1 MASLQQ
7 TGRVSYWRLKARLL
21 DVVAIGL
28 VTIAALAIVAK
39 NYQPHSE
46 IQLLNVSYDPT
57 RELYRELNQ
66 RFIARYEKETGH
78 HVVVRQSHG
87 GSSRQARAVVD
98 GEQPADVVTL
108 GLRSDIEALHKRGLV
123 HDGWGSR
130 LPNNSQPYYSTIVFV
145 VRRGNPLGIH
155 DWPDLVRLPSVEI
168 VTPDPKSSGNGKLA
182 ALAAWGAIV
191 SRGGSEDEARSFL
204 KALYDHTSFLEQG
217 ARGAAT
223 AFAVEKLG
231 DVHLTWENEALR
243 EVAESKG
250 DLELVYPK
258 VSILAEP
265 AVAWVDANVAT
276 NKSEVPAKAYLE
288 YLFTDAA
295 QEIIAKFGYRPYKA
309 SILKLHADRFPDL
322 NLFPITAIAK
332 DWEDAQQRFFADN
345 GIIETVYRP
354 KPR

>member
-1 MASLQQ
+1 
-7 TGRVSYWRLKARLL
+7 V
-21 DVVAIGL
+21 GL
-28 VTIAALAIVAK
+28 AALAIVAK

-66 RFIARYEKETGH
+66 RFLERYEKETGH

-87 GSSRQARAVVD
+87 GSSRQARAVIS

-123 HDGWGSR
+123 HDGWESR

-155 DWPDLVRLPSVEI
+155 DWPDLVRLPTLEI
-168 VTPDPKSSGNGKLA
+168 ITPDPKSSGNGKLA

-191 SRGGSEDEARSFL
+191 SRGGSEAKARTYL
-204 KALYDHTSFLEQG
+204 KALYDHTSFLEPG
-217 ARGAAT
+217 ARGAAL

-250 DLELVYPK
+250 ELELVYPK

-265 AVAWVDANVAT
+265 AVAWVDANVAK

-309 SILKLHADRFPDL
+309 EILKLHRDRFPEL